1 MNTASWSNEAVPMNR
16 GGGVIQAWDRPQPVW
31 PWAVV
36 GISLLALMMML
47 SYMILSPEAAE
58 AWLRFWGFLPAEVM
72 AILSG
77 SPGGWLSLD
86 LSGLVSALLV
96 HASWL
101 HLLGNLA
108 YLWVFGIAVERAIGH
123 LWFLVAFVLLG
134 GAANLMVAWQ
144 MAEMNAP
151 VIGASGGVSAIIG
164 VYLGLFP
171 TRRIGLW
178 LPLGLYLQFA
188 RIPAL
193 LVIGSWFTLQLL
205 YSVFGPISGE
215 VAWWTH
221 VAGFIAGV
229 IAALLL
235 RAFSRRIDLA
245 ARED

>member
-1 MNTASWSNEAVPMNR
+1 MNR
-16 GGGVIQAWDRPQPVW
+16 GGGLIQTWERRQPVW
-31 PWAVV
+31 PWVVV

-47 SYMILSPEAAE
+47 SYMTLNPEAAE
-58 AWLRFWGFLPAEVM
+58 AWLRFWGFLPPSVM
-72 AILSG
+72 EILSG
-77 SPGGWLSLD
+77 SPRGWISLE
-86 LSGLVSALLV
+86 LSGLFSALVV

-108 YLWVFGIAVERAIGH
+108 YLWVFGIPVERAVGH
-123 LWFLVAFVLLG
+123 LWFFLAFVVLG
-134 GAANLMVAWQ
+134 GLANLFVAWQ

-221 VAGFIAGV
+221 VAGFVAGV
-229 IAALLL
+229 ITALAL
-235 RAFSRRIDLA
+235 RTFSRRIDLA
-245 ARED
+245 TRED